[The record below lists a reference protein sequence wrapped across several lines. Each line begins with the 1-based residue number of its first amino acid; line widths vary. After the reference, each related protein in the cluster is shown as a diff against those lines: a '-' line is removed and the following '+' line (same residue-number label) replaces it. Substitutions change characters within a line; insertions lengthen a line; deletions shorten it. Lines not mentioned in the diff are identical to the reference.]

1 MRFPNLVR
9 PLEDDE
15 VDRLE
20 VEVQQCMELTNTN
33 RSRAYPKNTPKSEA
47 KLWSNAEYFLGTPI
61 PIG

>member
-1 MRFPNLVR
+1 MRFPTLVR

-33 RSRAYPKNTPKSEA
+33 RSRAYPNEDDLMIYFRIQFLRYNTLSV
-47 KLWSNAEYFLGTPI
+47 WWR
-61 PIG
+61 